1 MWTLIN
7 QVYAT
12 HNGQNAWANLAAN
25 NTGWRRIAPSSADG
39 VTNVFLMF
47 VAARATNKQVHA
59 VSNAQNQITG
69 AYF

>member
-12 HNGQNAWANLAAN
+12 HNTQNAWANLAAN
-25 NTGWRRIAPSSADG
+25 NTGWRRIASNSTDG
-39 VTNVFLMF
+39 VTNVFLVF
-47 VAARATNKQVHA
+47 VAARASNKQVYA